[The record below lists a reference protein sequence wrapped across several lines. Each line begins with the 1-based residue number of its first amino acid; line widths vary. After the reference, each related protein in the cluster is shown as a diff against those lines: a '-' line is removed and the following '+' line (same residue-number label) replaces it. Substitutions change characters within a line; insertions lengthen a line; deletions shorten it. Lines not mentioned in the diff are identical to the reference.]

1 MPNRLSHQCPGV
13 VGSRIVPIG
22 ATASVARMGYDKG
35 LKITILPN
43 AKLHHP
49 LCTAPQPAL

>member
-1 MPNRLSHQCPGV
+1 MQELRSHHLSHHCPGV
-13 VGSRIVPIG
+13 VSSRIVPIG

-43 AKLHHP
+43 SKLHQP
-49 LCTAPQPAL
+49 LCTVP